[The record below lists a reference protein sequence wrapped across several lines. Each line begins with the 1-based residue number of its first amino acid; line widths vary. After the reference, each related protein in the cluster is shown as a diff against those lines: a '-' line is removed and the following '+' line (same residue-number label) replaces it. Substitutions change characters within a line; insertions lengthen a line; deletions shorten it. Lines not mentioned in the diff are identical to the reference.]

1 MSETGTENYRD
12 PGEVPVLDWIDKTLI
27 DIDPDYQRGLDDG
40 RVSRI
45 VEWFDWSSFG
55 AIVVAPVPDTGR
67 YHCTDGQ
74 HRLAAAKLHPAVDVV
89 PAVIIPVSGKVAEAS
104 NFIAINRDRRNSTA
118 LDRYWAELAAEDP
131 EAVTIKQ
138 VCERA
143 GVSIQRYPALDYK
156 PGQTVAVSAIRAV
169 VDKWGAMRGREILQV
184 LAKAELMPIKG
195 EQIRAA
201 EILLTDDEFRHDVE
215 PEALSDAIS
224 DNAEEFGMEAK
235 AFAKTHR
242 LPAAK
247 AFASVWFRRC
257 KKRRKTG

>member
-1 MSETGTENYRD
+1 MTEIAYRD
-12 PGEVPVLDWIDKTLI
+12 PGEVPVLDWIDKNLI
-27 DIDPDYQRGLDDG
+27 DIDPDYQRGLDDA
-40 RVSRI
+40 RVQRI

-55 AIVVAPVPDTGR
+55 AIVVAPAGEGGR
-67 YHCTDGQ
+67 YNCTDGQ
-74 HRLAAAKLHPAVDVV
+74 HRLAAAKLHPAIEVV
-89 PAVIIPVSGKVAEAS
+89 PAVIIPITGKMAEAA
-104 NFIAINRDRRNSTA
+104 NFIAINRDRKNITA

-184 LAKAELMPIKG
+184 LAKAELVPIKG
-195 EQIRAA
+195 EQVRAA
-201 EILLTDDEFRHDVE
+201 EILLTDDEFKHDVE
-215 PEALSDAIS
+215 ADALTDAIAG
-224 DNAEEFGMEAK
+224 NEEDIAAEAK

-242 LPAAK
+242 MPVAR

-257 KKRRKTG
+257 RKKRRVA